1 MDVNRISM
9 SQEMSTKYCTVQL
22 LMSNLYNYS
31 IYCTFILSDRR
42 VA

>member
-22 LMSNLYNYS
+22 LMSIQS
-31 IYCTFILSDRR
+31 I
-42 VA
+42 